1 MNLRTACIT
10 ALLGCAAATA
20 FAQTPPAGA
29 ASTPLV
35 DARQQR
41 QEARINQGAAS
52 GALTPHETRRLHREQ
67 RAINRAESQRQGRR
81 HRDRTG
87 ERAKL
92 HHMQDHASRDI
103 HRQKHDRQ
111 RAASAPQ

>member
-1 MNLRTACIT
+1 MKLRTACLT

-29 ASTPLV
+29 ASTPGV

-52 GALTPHETRRLHREQ
+52 GALTPRETRRLHHEQ
-67 RAINRAESQRQGRR
+67 RRIEHAEAHAKADGTVTPR
-81 HRDRTG
+81 
-87 ERAKL
+87 ERARL